1 MPSEKFLSQF
11 ESSDIKYPNKEN
23 SNDIRWIAVVIAHHG
38 LLIRNYHTPTGPL
51 AAKIRQ
57 LSAIGYTPI
66 MVSCGK

>member
-11 ESSDIKYPNKEN
+11 KSSDIKYADKEN

-38 LLIRNYHTPTGPL
+38 LLIRNCHTPTGSL
-51 AAKIRQ
+51 AAKMRQ
-57 LSAIGYTPI
+57 LSAIGYTPV